1 MFVESAKRSTNSISN
16 ALGIIMSWAKEE
28 GYSSRHGFLF
38 FIFCGGKNRKK
49 KKKDELFGFI
59 RLLLDSGEWVI

>member
-49 KKKDELFGFI
+49 KKKMNFLV
-59 RLLLDSGEWVI
+59 LLGYYWIVVSG